1 MLNLNEEDKK
11 NLFDLLKNEEEKK
24 KIKVLKNI
32 NKKNNSILKNLNLLL
47 KLY

>member
-24 KIKVLKNI
+24 KIKVLKT
-32 NKKNNSILKNLNLLL
+32 
-47 KLY
+47 

>member
-32 NKKNNSILKNLNLLL
+32 NKKNN
-47 KLY
+47 